1 MKESKTEQEVNAM
14 SPLILAY
21 IGDAV
26 YELYIREYLV
36 NTTNLKPNKL
46 HSEAIKYVCAKAQ
59 SEVLKE
65 LEEVLSEK
73 EQEIVRRARNTKNH
87 HLPKNTKVIEY
98 IYSTAYE
105 ALIGYLY
112 MTRQDDR
119 LKYILEY
126 SREKLVDINT
136 KKIYNT

>member
-1 MKESKTEQEVNAM
+1 MR
-14 SPLILAY
+14 
-21 IGDAV
+21 
-26 YELYIREYLV
+26 EL
-36 NTTNLKPNKL
+36 T
-46 HSEAIKYVCAKAQ
+46 
-59 SEVLKE
+59 
-65 LEEVLSEK
+65 

-87 HLPKNTKVIEY
+87 QLPKNTKVIEY